1 MHDIY
6 SSTVTPQIL
15 QVYTNILNNEYY
27 HTELV
32 K

>member
-15 QVYTNILNNEYY
+15 QVYTNILNNE
-27 HTELV
+27 
-32 K
+32 